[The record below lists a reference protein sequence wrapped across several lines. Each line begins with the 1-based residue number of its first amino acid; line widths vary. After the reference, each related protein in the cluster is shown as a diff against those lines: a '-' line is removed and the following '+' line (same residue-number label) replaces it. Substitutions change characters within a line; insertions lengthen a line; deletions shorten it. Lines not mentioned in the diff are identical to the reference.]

1 MAKQAKQRVFI
12 HYVLGK
18 MLLLFFLCHPGT
30 LATCDGQAYLRN
42 RYANRDLVTTE
53 SEMADHRRHYTP
65 RDASEFT
72 MKIGVPDEILHGDVD
87 NYTPDW
93 APSLEE
99 RFHNTVKAWLRKGS
113 ALASKQQA
121 AAAAVA
127 AQAVIP
133 GMAFVPSSASRGV
146 MDVYQRSANDRE
158 KARWTSLA
166 EIGTNPR
173 LVARSNRLPARTRRS
188 VCGGGGDGSGGGR
201 SARGRDTS
209 MLLGRFRRGGFPLR
223 RGSGE
228 AESKA
233 EGSKGASSDGADVE
247 GQMMAAAAAA
257 AAAAEDTRYSE
268 PVAATSETLE
278 DPERT
283 PPSMLSSI
291 FGGAADAYDNAL
303 SFVGSTL
310 IRSEIGRKY
319 MNGYDSGP
327 TSIRR
332 SGGGPADFSTGST
345 YDLVGFSNIDPFEA
359 SARRVGGASNR
370 L

>member
-1 MAKQAKQRVFI
+1 
-12 HYVLGK
+12 
-18 MLLLFFLCHPGT
+18 MLPHGRPFPPTLLFF
-30 LATCDGQAYLRN
+30 Q
-42 RYANRDLVTTE
+42 
-53 SEMADHRRHYTP
+53 
-65 RDASEFT
+65 
-72 MKIGVPDEILHGDVD
+72 
-87 NYTPDW
+87 
-93 APSLEE
+93 
-99 RFHNTVKAWLRKGS
+99 AWLRKGS

-127 AQAVIP
+127 AQAVTP
-133 GMAFVPSSASRGV
+133 GMAFVPSPASRGA

-166 EIGTNPR
+166 DIGTNPR
-173 LVARSNRLPARTRRS
+173 LAARSNRLPARARRR
-188 VCGGGGDGSGGGR
+188 VCGGGGACAGGGR
-201 SARGRDTS
+201 IARGRDTS

-228 AESKA
+228 AESKV
-233 EGSKGASSDGADVE
+233 EGSNGASSDGADVE
-247 GQMMAAAAAA
+247 GQITAAAAAT
-257 AAAAEDTRYSE
+257 AEITRQNE
-268 PVAATSETLE
+268 PVAATSGTLE

>member
-1 MAKQAKQRVFI
+1 MLSS
-12 HYVLGK
+12 VL
-18 MLLLFFLCHPGT
+18 
-30 LATCDGQAYLRN
+30 
-42 RYANRDLVTTE
+42 
-53 SEMADHRRHYTP
+53 TP
-65 RDASEFT
+65 
-72 MKIGVPDEILHGDVD
+72 
-87 NYTPDW
+87 TP
-93 APSLEE
+93 S
-99 RFHNTVKAWLRKGS
+99 HQAWLRKGS

-127 AQAVIP
+127 AQAVTP
-133 GMAFVPSSASRGV
+133 GMAFVPSLSSRGA

-158 KARWTSLA
+158 KTRWTSLA

-173 LVARSNRLPARTRRS
+173 LAARSNRLPARARSS
-188 VCGGGGDGSGGGR
+188 VCGSGGAGGAGR
-201 SARGRDTS
+201 HARGRDSS

-223 RGSGE
+223 RGSGDT
-228 AESKA
+228 ESKV
-233 EGSKGASSDGADVE
+233 EGSNGASTDGADVE
-247 GQMMAAAAAA
+247 GQTAAA
-257 AAAAEDTRYSE
+257 AAAAETASTLSYE
-268 PVAATSETLE
+268 PAATSETLE
-278 DPERT
+278 DPEQA
-283 PPSMLSSI
+283 PPSSMLSSF

-332 SGGGPADFSTGST
+332 SGGGATDMSTGST

>member
-1 MAKQAKQRVFI
+1 M
-12 HYVLGK
+12 
-18 MLLLFFLCHPGT
+18 
-30 LATCDGQAYLRN
+30 
-42 RYANRDLVTTE
+42 
-53 SEMADHRRHYTP
+53 
-65 RDASEFT
+65 
-72 MKIGVPDEILHGDVD
+72 
-87 NYTPDW
+87 
-93 APSLEE
+93 
-99 RFHNTVKAWLRKGS
+99 RKGS

-127 AQAVIP
+127 AQAVTP
-133 GMAFVPSSASRGV
+133 GMAFVPSLASRGA
-146 MDVYQRSANDRE
+146 MDVYQRTANDRE
-158 KARWTSLA
+158 KTRWTSLA
-166 EIGTNPR
+166 EIGTRPR
-173 LVARSNRLPARTRRS
+173 PAALPRSSRRLPARARRAG
-188 VCGGGGDGSGGGR
+188 CGGGGQGGR
-201 SARGRDTS
+201 FSRGRDST

-228 AESKA
+228 TESKVEGSSGGASADGAGA
-233 EGSKGASSDGADVE
+233 EG
-247 GQMMAAAAAA
+247 QMAAAAAA
-257 AAAAEDTRYSE
+257 QTARMNERAEAA
-268 PVAATSETLE
+268 AATSETLE
-278 DPERT
+278 DPERA
-283 PPSMLSSI
+283 PSSMLSSF

-332 SGGGPADFSTGST
+332 SGGGPADMSTGSP